1 MNVIPWKDMGSK
13 RTMQSAMMSANY
25 FKSAKMVSKQ
35 TGKNSYAINA
45 SFNFNEQK
53 KENAVLQLI
62 EMVQKMNER
71 F

>member
-1 MNVIPWKDMGSK
+1 
-13 RTMQSAMMSANY
+13 MQSAMMTANY

-35 TGKNSYAINA
+35 TGKNSYAIKA

-53 KENAVLQLI
+53 KENAVLQLL
-62 EMVQKMNER
+62 EMVQKMNES